1 MEAKC
6 HISFLCGCFSLK
18 SAQLKINSLDPC
30 WNRIYSTKEQLDEY
44 TKFYYS
50 EFVDFCLQT
59 TETASARNISKYR
72 MSVEQECSVFLF
84 GRKQYSLTIKDVS
97 LYVMPCNML
106 IYAIQVE
113 QNGADLND
121 VTATLAML
129 RNVSRYSE
137 ESVGAPFLEVMQ
149 QLDNVYRHC
158 AETSLASSGKKIG
171 DYSHLVENGN
181 KLKIFQMV
189 ELAAT
194 KITAQEHNELLFELG
209 TLAPIGTYGVQSV
222 QSASPEYFTSLM
234 ENNKIAIFNNWKALS
249 ILDSFTI
256 VGLEIP
262 PYLLGNWQKDYFE
275 MIYLHSIFLK
285 YYLYRTNLFFRK
297 GLREISS
304 LVEEFIEFER
314 SYYFHNISYNFLPL
328 EIRKSL
334 DAGLAINEEKEQ
346 LYHLIEQEKDMRE
359 KRDDRKMNNL
369 LFFLTCLTMF
379 SAVWDSS
386 CLFDQ
391 LYPYEAVLGSTV
403 IGYRFVAYSFFT
415 FILIAILVNRL
426 WRKRL

>member
-18 SAQLKINSLDPC
+18 SAQLKTNSIDTC
-30 WNRIYSTKEQLDEY
+30 WNRIYSTKEQLEEY

-72 MSVEQECSVFLF
+72 MSVEQECSVSLSEH
-84 GRKQYSLTIKDVS
+84 KQYSLTIKDVS

-106 IYAIQVE
+106 IYVIQLE
-113 QNGADLND
+113 QDGADLND
-121 VTATLAML
+121 ITATLAML
-129 RNVSRYSE
+129 RNVSRYSK
-137 ESVGAPFLEVMQ
+137 ESIGSPFLEVMQ
-149 QLDNVYRHC
+149 QLDKVYKHC
-158 AETSLASSGKKIG
+158 AELSEVSYSKKIG

-194 KITAQEHNELLFELG
+194 RISAQEHNELLFELG
-209 TLAPIGTYGVQSV
+209 TLAPIGSYGVQSA

-256 VGLEIP
+256 VGFEIP
-262 PYLLGNWQKDYFE
+262 SYLLNNWQKDYFE

-297 GLREISS
+297 GLRKLSP
-304 LVEEFIEFER
+304 LVEEFVEFER
-314 SYYFHNISYNFLPL
+314 SYYFHKISYNFLPL
-328 EIRKSL
+328 EIRKIL
-334 DAGLAINEEKEQ
+334 DAGLDINEEKEQ

-391 LYPYEAVLGSTV
+391 LYPYETVLGSTV

-415 FILIAILVNRL
+415 FILIAILLNRL
-426 WRKRL
+426 WRTKL